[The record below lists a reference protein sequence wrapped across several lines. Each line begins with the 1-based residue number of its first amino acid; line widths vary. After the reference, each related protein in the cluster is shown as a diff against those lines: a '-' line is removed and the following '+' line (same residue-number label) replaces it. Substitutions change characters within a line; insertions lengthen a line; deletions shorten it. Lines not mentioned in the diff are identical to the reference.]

1 VKIYPDAT
9 VSDVSWAID
18 VEYIK
23 LVRVWVYGYHIGP
36 VAIRTESDRLWIS
49 WKKPDLSDPDHIARP
64 VYSQDSNRIIQ
75 EVCYQRCPPI
85 GRNGDVDRDITC
97 SKALSFI
104 EEPAI
109 I

>member
-18 VEYIK
+18 VEHIK
-23 LVRVWVYGYHIGP
+23 LVRVRAYGYHIGP
-36 VAIRTESDRLWIS
+36 ATVRAESDRLWS
-49 WKKPDLSDPDHIARP
+49 FWKKPDLPDPDHCAWPIYP
-64 VYSQDSNRIIQ
+64 QDSNAIIP
-75 EVCYQRCPPI
+75 EVCHQRRPPI
-85 GRNGDVDRDITC
+85 GRNGNVDRDITC

-109 I
+109 L